1 MFKLTSKFLAA
12 SQLNPDDLGNL
23 KVILQVV
30 AVGRC
35 GRHMKAYFID
45 RLLGCLC
52 GHLFNLLLEYTA
64 VTTGSSVL
72 KVT

>member
-1 MFKLTSKFLAA
+1 MFKLTSIFLAA
-12 SQLNPDDLGNL
+12 SQLNPDDLGDL

-35 GRHMKAYFID
+35 GRHMNAYFID
-45 RLLGCLC
+45 HLLGCLC
-52 GHLFNLLLEYTA
+52 GHLFNLLLDYTA